1 MNIMKMK
8 RNRLFVFSVGIA
20 AIAAS
25 MFIAND
31 FDENV
36 EIKYSQ
42 NKGSLAVQQDATDF
56 EKWLKGMMI
65 DVETGEEIT
74 KSRLREVMT
83 KYKAMNQNKSVI
95 VDWIEQGPDNIG
107 GRTRAILV
115 DHTNENR
122 IWAGG
127 VSGGLY
133 VSNNKANQWQRVENF
148 PGGQFISSI
157 AQDAGGN
164 IYVGTG
170 SRDESWSG
178 EGLFVTPDFGATWQ
192 VVPGTETEARI
203 SRVAATEAS
212 SVVYFTTTTGLK
224 KYSFGGT
231 VENVASYGGSGA
243 ATLAYS
249 SDGVVLVV
257 AASTNNRTFVSLD
270 WGQTFIDRSGSNPGE
285 ISNSGFSR
293 IEYAVSKKKSNGTYS
308 IYAATSSS
316 NNQGQWISIDNGAT
330 WHKHTPATG
339 ANTTTGV
346 IDYRNQGG
354 WNSVVSFDPTDPE
367 RVIVGGIDL
376 HEWKQTINN
385 PPSGG
390 WNQISVWSANVTS
403 DLYVHADNHELR
415 WDSNNRLYIGN
426 DGGIGVST
434 DLASTFYHA
443 NRGYNVTQ
451 FFIIAYDREGSVIG
465 GTQDNGTLYNDH
477 TNSTYKEFRRVTGGD
492 GFACNIS
499 FFNPDVLFT
508 SSQYN
513 VIRRS
518 GDGAE
523 TFNDFTPAD
532 ASFNN
537 VGEEGTIHPFH
548 TQMHLAEYY
557 DENSEDSVVFIA
569 FDNYGIGDVV
579 KVPSLAT
586 GDTINYVTP
595 TELHY
600 DDTLYYNPS
609 LTQTEYIITDVNTGI
624 EYDLGVLDFTP
635 FPSAS
640 GAYPP
645 LNGDTLVVVL
655 PSGIEDTVVVGSSD
669 PYNYYIAS
677 NSSTGETIEL
687 GRDTV
692 ALGVAWDT
700 ITVQDPYQSWFL
712 VTTNADG
719 GEIWGTRDALRLSVA
734 EPKWVRIAS
743 QLGSAAMDLEFS
755 RDLNHLFVKSGGFIT
770 STSNNA
776 VGPIHR
782 IDSLGSVYTSDA
794 DFRLK
799 LDIDEGASATTKTL
813 VSGGSFYGIGIDPD
827 NPDDLVATQG
837 FNGNVFRSSNATSAS
852 PTLTSVGSQGGPA
865 FYDIVIDRDDSDI
878 LFASTFVGVSLS
890 EDGGATW
897 TDVSDPQF
905 FGTPSYHILQSWR
918 TWEEGN
924 KLPGVI
930 FVGTHG
936 RGIWSSD
943 AVLNVSEENPTAA
956 VKEPDFGL
964 EVFPNPSRYNSTLV
978 VDLKES
984 NKLDIQFYNISGRMV
999 KRIEKTNAFAGR
1011 NEIVF
1016 SASDL
1021 PQGTYIIRVQS
1032 GKQIET
1038 TKYIV
1043 M

>member
-8 RNRLFVFSVGIA
+8 RNRLFIFSVGIA

-31 FDENV
+31 FNESVDS
-36 EIKYSQ
+36 KYSQ
-42 NKGSLAVQQDATDF
+42 NKGSLAVQQGATDF

-74 KSRLREVMT
+74 KSRLREVVSN
-83 KYKAMNQNKSVI
+83 YKAMNQNKAIAVN
-95 VDWIEQGPDNIG
+95 WIEQGPDNIG

-115 DHTNENR
+115 DHVDENR
-122 IWAGG
+122 VWAGG

-133 VSNNKANQWQRVENF
+133 VSYNKANRWERVENF

-170 SRDESWSG
+170 SRNEAWSG
-178 EGLFVTPDFGATWQ
+178 EGLFVTSDFGATWQ

-212 SVVYFTTTTGLK
+212 STVYFTTTTGLK
-224 KYSFGGT
+224 KYTFGGT
-231 VENVASYGGSGA
+231 VENVTSYGGSGA

-249 SDGVVLVV
+249 ADGVVLVV
-257 AASTNNRTFVSLD
+257 AASTNNKTWVSLD
-270 WGQTFIDRSGSNPGE
+270 WGQTFTDRSGSNQGE

-293 IEYAVSKKKSNGTYS
+293 IEYAISKKKSDGTYS
-308 IYAATSSS
+308 IYAATASS
-316 NNQGQWISIDNGAT
+316 NNQGQWISIDNGVT
-330 WHKHTPATG
+330 WYKHTPATG

-346 IDYRNQGG
+346 IDYRGQGT
-354 WNSVVSFDPTDPE
+354 WNNTVSFDPTDPE

-390 WNQISVWSANVTS
+390 WNQISIWSANEIS
-403 DLYVHADNHELR
+403 PLYVHADNHQLK

-434 DLASTFYHA
+434 DLANTFYHA

-451 FFIIAYDREGSVIG
+451 FFAIAYDRDGSVIG
-465 GTQDNGTLYNDH
+465 GTQDNGALYNDH

-492 GFACNIS
+492 GFTCEIS
-499 FFNPDVLFT
+499 YYNPDVIFT

-523 TFNDFTPAD
+523 NFNGFTPPNA
-532 ASFNN
+532 AFNTI
-537 VGEEGTIHPFH
+537 GEGGGIHPFH
-548 TQMHLAEYY
+548 TQMRLAEFY
-557 DENSEDSVVFIA
+557 DENSEDSVVFVPFA
-569 FDNYGIGDVV
+569 SYGIGDVV
-579 KVPSLAT
+579 KVPSMAS

-595 TELHY
+595 TDLYY
-600 DDTLYYNPS
+600 DDTLYYNPG
-609 LTQTEYIITDVNTGI
+609 LTQTEYIITDAVTGDQ
-624 EYDLGVLDFTP
+624 YDLGILDFTP
-635 FPSAS
+635 FLSAS

-645 LNGDTLVVVL
+645 LNGDTLVVTI
-655 PSGIEDTVVVGSSD
+655 PSGAQDTVVVGSSD
-669 PYNYYIAS
+669 SYNYYVGS
-677 NSSTGETIEL
+677 NSATGETIDL
-687 GRDTV
+687 VRDTV
-692 ALGVAWDT
+692 AIGVAWDT
-700 ITVQDPYQSWFL
+700 IRVQDPYQSWFL
-712 VTTNADG
+712 VTTNANG
-719 GEIWGTRDALRLSVA
+719 GEIWGTRDALRFSVA
-734 EPKWVRIAS
+734 EPKWVRIAEG
-743 QLGSAAMDLEFS
+743 LGSAAMDLEFS
-755 RDLNHLFVKSGGFIT
+755 KDLNHLFVKAGGSIASQT
-770 STSNNA
+770 NNA
-776 VGPIHR
+776 VGSIYR
-782 IDSLGSVYTSDA
+782 IDSLGSVYTSDP

-799 LDIDEGASATTKTL
+799 VDLDEGASATTETL
-813 VSGGSFYGIGIDPD
+813 VSGGSYYGIGIDPN

-852 PTLTSVGSQGGPA
+852 PTLTNVGSQGGPA
-865 FYDIVIDRDDSDI
+865 FYDVIIDRDDSDI
-878 LFASTFVGVSLS
+878 LFAATYVGVSLS
-890 EDGGATW
+890 ENGGATW
-897 TDVSDPQF
+897 TDVSDAQF
-905 FGTPSYHILQSWR
+905 AGTPSYHILQSWR

-924 KLPGVI
+924 KRPGAV

-943 AVLNVSEENPTAA
+943 AVLNVSEENPVTAK
-956 VKEPDFGL
+956 KEPDFGL
-964 EVFPNPSRYNSTLV
+964 EVFPNPSKYNSTLV

-999 KRIEKTNAFAGR
+999 KRIEKTNAFVGR

-1021 PQGTYIIRVQS
+1021 PQGIYIIRVQS